1 MDDPLSSALRSLP
14 RHRASAGFTSDVLRR
29 LDDRHRPRARS
40 RGPAGRGP
48 AGRDS
53 VRWPLLAAAA
63 ALALLVVGFGAREW
77 WHLHQRQQ
85 ATAHLATLEQE
96 RRLLAAELAELQA
109 QVTGAQ
115 PVVYLGGSNDLDLV
129 LDLEQVRRTGARP
142 EDLPQGLLRAYRLSL
157 SDRGSAAR
165 AAGGRAPG
173 MDRRAAAGRA
183 VERPAYAGPGP
194 ARAGM
199 RPARLD
205 ERRTRTI
212 Y

>member
-1 MDDPLSSALRSLP
+1 MDDQLNSALRSLS
-14 RHRASAGFTSDVLRR
+14 RHRASAGFTAGVLRR

-40 RGPAGRGP
+40 WVSGRG
-48 AGRDS
+48 
-53 VRWPLLAAAA
+53 PLLAAAA
-63 ALALLVVGFGAREW
+63 ALVLLVVGFGSREW

-85 ATAHLATLEQE
+85 ATARLATLEQE
-96 RRLLAAELAELQA
+96 RRVLAAELAELQG
-109 QVTGAQ
+109 QVAGAQ

-129 LDLEQVRRTGARP
+129 LDLAQVRRTGARP

-157 SDRGSAAR
+157 SDRG
-165 AAGGRAPG
+165 
-173 MDRRAAAGRA
+173 AAGRA
-183 VERPAYAGPGP
+183 VERPAFGKPASAGPGP

-199 RPARLD
+199 RSARLD